1 MISNLISRMPL
12 SFRKGFPFLFLAMC
26 GFVSLGCG
34 GDTRPP
40 TFPVKG
46 KLLVDGKPAHEA
58 FIWFHPADPKGQ
70 RSSAQADDKGDFQI
84 SSFTSGDGA
93 PVGDFTLTFEWPEKS
108 GAFKTQFEGPDRLR
122 GKYKDIST
130 SSHKVT
136 IDKQGKDLG
145 TINLSTK

>member
-1 MISNLISRMPL
+1 MISLNHPRAPL
-12 SFRKGFPFLFLAMC
+12 SFRKGFPFLFLALL
-26 GFVSLGCG
+26 GFFSLGCG
-34 GDTRPP
+34 GDSRPP
-40 TFPVKG
+40 TYPVKG

-70 RSSAQADDKGDFQI
+70 RSSAQADDKGDFQL
-84 SSFTSGDGA
+84 SSFVSGDGA

-108 GAFKTQFEGPDRLR
+108 GPFKTQFEGPDRLK
-122 GKYKDIST
+122 GKFKDQASST
-130 SSHKVT
+130 HKVT